1 MTSLEETIR
10 SVLVRTAPLPASAGR
25 EWADVLSRS
34 AASTRTVRARRLVYS
49 VALAAVV
56 AIVLAATPLG
66 AVIARGFGDFSGWL
80 SGSAGSPVT
89 GKEKSAFTN
98 ASRRS
103 WILFPKTASLRRL
116 IVTTK
121 GGVRYELFGFRTGD
135 SFCLQIVASRAATA
149 RYTGCVPLSALQA
162 KRAPALPIF
171 VDAPVSDRETHGR
184 HVDFI
189 KRAGVTFGIVS
200 DGVAGISARTQSHQ
214 LKGIVGSDSFLIIN
228 SRSAAGARVR
238 SIEASDSEGDVAGIP
253 LAHFSSPQNFFR
265 DMNKPL
271 PFGPHRVERIIR
283 NPTIGWIVR
292 REPRGKPVPSGQFDS
307 LWPGSGLASFERLI
321 KPDPKGLIQVL
332 VSIRNIRHGRKD
344 KTSLCVSLVVTR
356 GLFGSCGFLDN
367 PFPRIFGRRLPFW
380 IMSGGGPGGDQYGI
394 ATGLSADGVAR
405 MALFLANG
413 ERIPVPI
420 RDNVYVVQF
429 PFAACPA
436 VLAAYDGE
444 GRAVGFQRLPGP

>member
-1 MTSLEETIR
+1 MTSSEEKIR
-10 SVLVRTAPLPASAGR
+10 NVLVRTVPLPAGAAR
-25 EWADVLSRS
+25 DWEDVLSRS
-34 AASTRTVRARRLVYS
+34 AVSTKTVRARRLAYS
-49 VALAAVV
+49 VVFAAAV

-89 GKEKSAFTN
+89 GKERSAFAN
-98 ASRRS
+98 ASRHS
-103 WILFPKTASLRRL
+103 WIRFPKTASLRRL
-116 IVTTK
+116 IVTAES
-121 GGVRYELFGFRTGD
+121 GVRYELFGFRTGD
-135 SFCLQIVASRAATA
+135 SFCLQVVASRAATA
-149 RYTGCVPLSALQA
+149 RYTGCVPLSELQA

-200 DGVAGISARTQSHQ
+200 DGVAGISARTRSHQ
-214 LKGIVGSDSFLIIN
+214 LNGIVGGDGFLIIN
-228 SRSAAGARVR
+228 YRSAAGARVR
-238 SIEASDSEGDVAGIP
+238 SITASDSQGDVAHIP
-253 LAHFSSPQNFFR
+253 LAHLTSPQDTLS

-271 PFGPHRVERIIR
+271 PFGPHRVQRIIKD
-283 NPTIGWIVR
+283 PTISWIVR
-292 REPRGKPVPSGQFDS
+292 REPRGKPVGSGRFE
-307 LWPGSGLASFERLI
+307 LPWPGPGLASFERLI
-321 KPDPKGLIQVL
+321 KPDPKGLIKVL

-344 KTSLCVSLVVTR
+344 KTSLCWSLIVTR
-356 GLFGSCGFLDN
+356 VFVGACNSLDN

-380 IMSGGGPGGDQYGI
+380 IMSGGGLGGDQYGI
-394 ATGLSADGVAR
+394 AAGLSADGVAR

-436 VLAAYDGE
+436 VLAAYDRE
-444 GRAVGFQRLPGP
+444 GRVVGFQRLPGP